1 MKVKYV
7 LLSMFLTLSSLGT
20 CFASPFIGISADGSK
35 DEFQIGAVQSIKFAP
50 QKEGDKGYPTIV
62 FNASS
67 DDVDNVVSS
76 NSAIMVYPN
85 PVSEYIT
92 VSGIEDGDEVIVR
105 GIDGN
110 VLSRTTGNRVDV
122 SCLATGNY
130 ILTVKN
136 QSVKFIKK

>member
-1 MKVKYV
+1 MNFRCL
-7 LLSMFLTLSSLGT
+7 LLSGFVTIASLGSS
-20 CFASPFIGISADGSK
+20 FASSFIGISADGSK
-35 DEFQIGAVQSIKFAP
+35 EEFQIGKVQSIKFEP
-50 QKEGDKGYPTIV
+50 QKSGDKGFPTIV
-62 FNASS
+62 FNANT
-67 DDVDNVVSS
+67 DGVDNVSS
-76 NSAIMVYPN
+76 STVAVLVYPN

-110 VLSRTTGNRVDV
+110 VFSRTTGNRVDV
-122 SCLATGNY
+122 SGLATGNY

>member
-1 MKVKYV
+1 MNFRYL
-7 LLSMFLTLSSLGT
+7 LLSGFVTIASLGSS
-20 CFASPFIGISADGSK
+20 FASSFIGISADGSK
-35 DEFQIGAVQSIKFAP
+35 EEFQIGNVQSIKFEP
-50 QKEGDKGYPTIV
+50 QKSGDKGFPTIV
-62 FNASS
+62 FNSSMDGVKNTSSS
-67 DDVDNVVSS
+67 DV
-76 NSAIMVYPN
+76 AIMVYPN

-110 VLSRTTGNRVDV
+110 VLSRTTGKKVDV
-122 SCLATGNY
+122 SGLATGKY